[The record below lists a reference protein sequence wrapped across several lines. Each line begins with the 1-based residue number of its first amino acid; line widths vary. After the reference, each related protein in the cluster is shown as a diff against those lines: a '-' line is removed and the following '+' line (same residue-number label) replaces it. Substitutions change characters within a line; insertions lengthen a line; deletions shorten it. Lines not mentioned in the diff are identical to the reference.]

1 MVDPHKEV
9 VRCLRVVLV
18 ALCVRTVGAWLLGEG
33 AVFGPDGTGAEAA
46 VVLGGHPYPAHIVL
60 LKWVSGD
67 ARALSMLCSSISC
80 GLLWLWGR
88 RVGLGGAG
96 GWLAVSLPLSV
107 FPGVLAAGDA
117 PALMV
122 VLLGVVLTTFGGA
135 FTVIGGVIAAVSVAI
150 KPIALA
156 GLVLLLVRP
165 MAVFGA
171 LSALLL
177 LRGFIR
183 PLWAPMPQGGL
194 LGTWWVSS
202 DGAPPEMWLSWLGAG
217 AWRIVDA
224 PAWGVCWIFW
234 LGALAVLFTD
244 VDKRLRVAALGV
256 TASAILVGAMFGSR
270 MELRYLSA
278 SFVVMLPFLGAV
290 IRTRRTTIA
299 AVLLGAWPTLALL
312 TQLGAERADR
322 DTDARV
328 PTVPVVL
335 LPSVE
340 VGPIFDACSVDDA
353 TRWRNLAIQLAEVAP
368 RGSTIIAEALPDGR
382 EGEIIWPLR
391 VLRPDLKV
399 QTRHQNSEETP

>member
-1 MVDPHKEV
+1 MVDPHREV
-9 VRCLRVVLV
+9 VRFLRVVLV

-33 AVFGPDGTGAEAA
+33 AAFGPDGTGAEAA
-46 VVLGGHPYPAHIVL
+46 VVLGGHPYPVHIVL
-60 LKWVSGD
+60 LKLVSGD
-67 ARALSMLCSSISC
+67 ARALSMLCSSMSC

-135 FTVIGGVIAAVSVAI
+135 FTVVGGGIAAVSVAV

-156 GLVLLLVRP
+156 GLVLLLARP
-165 MAVFGA
+165 TALFGA
-171 LSALLL
+171 FSALLL

-183 PLWAPMPQGGL
+183 PLWSPMPAGGL

-202 DGAPPEMWLSWLGAG
+202 DGAPPDMWLSWFGSG
-217 AWRIVDA
+217 AWRILDA
-224 PAWGVCWIFW
+224 PAWGLCWMFW
-234 LGALAVLFTD
+234 LGALAVLFSD
-244 VDKRLRVAALGV
+244 VDKRIRVTAFAA
-256 TASAILVGAMFGSR
+256 TASAIAVGALFGSR
-270 MELRYLSA
+270 MELRYLST
-278 SFVVMLPFLGAV
+278 SFVVVLPFLGTW
-290 IRTRRTTIA
+290 IRTRRATIT

-312 TQLGAERADR
+312 TQLGAERAER
-322 DTDARV
+322 DTDAWV
-328 PTVPVVL
+328 PTVPVVA
-335 LPSVE
+335 LPAID

-368 RGSTIIAEALPDGR
+368 KGSTIIAEALPDGR
-382 EGEIIWPLR
+382 EGELFWPLR
-391 VLRPDLKV
+391 VLRPDVKV